1 MGAVLDMCHILL
13 ASTAYG
19 GRGFDMV
26 PGMAFFQ
33 IHTLRG
39 EAKHHTRNT
48 YTQPLQLCTAFDT
61 FHLTTANVSDSAG
74 RQIGSFVSQAK

>member
-19 GRGFDMV
+19 GRGFDML
-26 PGMAFFQ
+26 PGLAFFQ

-39 EAKHHTRNT
+39 KRSTIHAIRTPN
-48 YTQPLQLCTAFDT
+48 LF
-61 FHLTTANVSDSAG
+61 
-74 RQIGSFVSQAK
+74 SFVQLLIRFI